1 VEAVVS
7 RTGVLE
13 VVVVVDAVVSRTGV
27 WEVYG
32 VVVELVS
39 ATGVELVDPPS
50 TGTLDQS
57 PQV

>member
-7 RTGVLE
+7 RTGVSE
-13 VVVVVDAVVSRTGV
+13 VVVVVEAVVSRTGV
-27 WEVYG
+27 EEVYG